1 MKKCDRKE
9 KDRKGNELVL
19 FWLSEIFDPENIT
32 VTLETLERADES
44 RKGV

>member
-1 MKKCDRKE
+1 MKKRGRKE
-9 KDRKGNELVL
+9 KDRKRNELAL
-19 FWLSEIFDPENIT
+19 FWLPEIFDPENIT